1 MTTLTISSLTKNFK
15 STQVLK
21 GIDLAVES
29 GEFISL
35 LGPSGCGKT
44 TLLRCIAGLE
54 SPTSGAIEI
63 GGTDVTRL
71 PPEKRHLGMMFQSY
85 ALFPHMT
92 VVENVR
98 FGLRMAGDKPKTEQ
112 RELSRRALERV
123 QMSHLADRYPA
134 QLSGGQQQ
142 RVALARAIAF
152 EPRVLLLDEPL
163 SNLDARLREDM
174 QIELKE
180 LHRTLGLTTI
190 FVTHDQEEAMSLSDR
205 VVLMNGG
212 VIEQEGA
219 PTDLYGAPRTS
230 FAADFIGSANLLPA
244 KRSGGTAYVHG
255 TDVAVAIADVSPDA
269 SVDGEEGKVMLRQED
284 LHLRAVVDEHAPVL
298 VEIVTSVYRGADVVY
313 VVEFAGRRLRVVAP
327 RHELLLPSGPA
338 GLGWRDGAALWLA
351 A

>member
-1 MTTLTISSLTKNFK
+1 MTTLTISSLTKDFK

-54 SPTSGAIEI
+54 SPTSGTIEI

-98 FGLRMAGDKPKTEQ
+98 FGLRMAGDKPKAEQ
-112 RELSRRALERV
+112 RELSHRALERV
-123 QMSHLADRYPA
+123 QMGHLADRHPA

-219 PTDLYGAPRTS
+219 PTDLYGAPRSS

-244 KRSGGTAYVHG
+244 TRSGATAYLQG
-255 TDVAVAIADVSPDA
+255 SDVAVTIGGAAPVA
-269 SVDGEEGKVMLRQED
+269 TVDGEDGQVMLRQED
-284 LHLRAVVDEHAPVL
+284 LHVRAAVDADAPVP

-313 VVEFAGRRLRVVAP
+313 VVELAGRRLRVVAP
-327 RHELLLPSGPA
+327 RHEVLLPAGPA
-338 GLGWRDGAALWLA
+338 GLGWREGAALWLA

>member
-1 MTTLTISSLTKNFK
+1 MTTLTIASLTKDFK
-15 STQVLK
+15 STTVLK
-21 GIDLAVES
+21 GIDLTVES

-54 SPTSGAIEI
+54 TPSGGVIEI

-92 VVENVR
+92 VAENVR
-98 FGLRMAGDKPKTEQ
+98 FGLRMAGDKPKSEQ
-112 RELSRRALERV
+112 RALAVRALERV
-123 QMSHLADRYPA
+123 QMGHLADRFPA

-180 LHRTLGLTTI
+180 LHRALGLTTV

-205 VVLMNGG
+205 IVLMNAGR
-212 VIEQEGA
+212 IEQEGA
-219 PTDLYGAPRTS
+219 PTELYGAPRSS

-244 KRSGGTAYVHG
+244 TRSGGSAVLEG
-255 TDVAVAIADVSPDA
+255 TDVTVAVS
-269 SVDGEEGKVMLRQED
+269 GEGAMGKGQVMLRQED
-284 LHLRAVVDEHAPVL
+284 LRLRSAVAADAPVP
-298 VEIVTSVYRGADVVY
+298 VDVVASVYRGADVVY
-313 VVEFAGRRLRVVAP
+313 VVELAGRRLRVVLP
-327 RHELLLPSGPA
+327 RHEEILPAGSA
-338 GLGWRDGAALWLA
+338 GLGWREGAALWLA
-351 A
+351 E